1 MELEKLTHILDADY
15 KEWLTSIKKE
25 YRRSQIKAA
34 TKVNIELVSF
44 NWRLGRSIVLMRAE
58 AKWGSRFFDVLSR
71 DLKDL
76 LPESQGFS
84 PRNIRYMERFYR
96 LFPAEPILQNGENED
111 ENEIVPQVGAKI
123 TTAHVLPFM
132 GENLNENEHENN
144 DLVIFSSGA
153 PKAGEEVF
161 RLPWNHIKTIIDKC
175 GEDSRKALFYIH
187 ESIKNNWSRA
197 VLLNFLGTNLYE
209 RSGRA
214 ITNFPTAMPEY
225 RGDLAAEITRDPY
238 NFDFL
243 VIRKD
248 YDERSLKDAL
258 IANIEKFLLELGTGF
273 SYIGR
278 EYRLKVGQTEIFCD
292 MLFYN
297 TTAHAYVVVEV
308 KVKDFQ
314 PGDIGQLGT
323 YVVAVDHLLRS
334 ETDNKTIGLLICKG
348 KSEIMARYALES
360 VSQPLGISSYELSSL
375 IPESYES
382 SMPTIEEIESVAGE
396 GLESSR
402 GLNEIGEAVKNRR
415 KEIGMTQQEL
425 AVLCKM
431 TQPTIAKIENG
442 LVSPNLRNIKKIC
455 KALGL
460 KIKIES

>member
-58 AKWGSRFFDVLSR
+58 AKWGSRFFEVLSR

-84 PRNIRYMERFYR
+84 PKNLRYMEKFYR
-96 LFPAEPILQNGENED
+96 LFPDEAIPQNSENGH
-111 ENEIVPQVGAKI
+111 ENEIVPQVGGKI
-123 TTAHVLPFM
+123 TTAHVLPLR

-144 DLVIFSSGA
+144 ELVIFSGGVPA
-153 PKAGEEVF
+153 AGEEVF
-161 RLPWNHIKTIIDKC
+161 ALPWGHIRHIIDSC

-197 VLLNFLGTNLYE
+197 ILLNFLGTNLYE

-248 YDERSLKDAL
+248 YDERFLKDAL

-308 KVKDFQ
+308 KIKDFQ

-360 VSQPLGISSYELSSL
+360 ASQPLGISSYELSSL

-402 GLNEIGEAVKNRR
+402 SLNEIGEAIKNRR

>member
-58 AKWGSRFFDVLSR
+58 AKWGSRFFEVLSR

-84 PRNIRYMERFYR
+84 PKNLRYMEKFYR
-96 LFPAEPILQNGENED
+96 LFPDEAIPQNSENEH
-111 ENEIVPQVGAKI
+111 ENEIVPQVVGKM
-123 TTAHVLPFM
+123 TTAHVLPIR
-132 GENLNENEHENN
+132 GEHLNENEHENN
-144 DLVIFSSGA
+144 ELVIFSSDA
-153 PKAGEEVF
+153 PAAGEEVF
-161 RLPWNHIKTIIDKC
+161 ALPWGHIRHIIDSS

-360 VSQPLGISSYELSSL
+360 VSQPLGISSYELSAL

-396 GLESSR
+396 GLEPMS
-402 GLNEIGEAVKNRR
+402 LPKEVIEAIRNRR
-415 KEIGMTQQEL
+415 KQIGMTQKEL
-425 AVLCKM
+425 ATICGI
-431 TQPTIAKIENG
+431 TQSAMAKIETYVISPKLETIAKIC
-442 LVSPNLRNIKKIC
+442 R
-455 KALGL
+455 ALGL
-460 KIKIES
+460 EIKIEN